1 MFRLFLS
8 RLFMTAG
15 KVIRKCYSALF
26 FYLVWHTS
34 IKYKMEVIYSDLNRD
49 LFMDNYSFD
58 QLLSKLGA
66 LVWISDKWKGTLDFE
81 YRYPAVLF
89 AEEICNEYG
98 RDCDDFAM
106 AWYTILKRRPEWE
119 EVKLVLCA
127 DGFSIKRSHFV
138 TVAPMKGTSFWYLF
152 SNYIA
157 SASLDY
163 QSWELAVQEQ
173 KRKNNRVGVYYPK
186 LIYTVYSKYKRS

>member
-138 TVAPMKGTSFWYLF
+138 TVARMKGTSFWYLF

-186 LIYTVYSKYKRS
+186 LIYTVYSIQ